1 MQILDQVA
9 SNQNLVQALP
19 FQQADVNFYENAMPK
34 NTMYLILIDESLS
47 MSNPDEY
54 TLKTPWENVIIAA

>member
-1 MQILDQVA
+1 
-9 SNQNLVQALP
+9 
-19 FQQADVNFYENAMPK
+19 MPK